1 VARDAPPRPSEF
13 VYISERKLLAL
24 ARARGVS
31 TAWFE
36 RHLALEGS
44 GRLSL
49 PLAPG
54 TGVSAR
60 ATAGV
65 ERVQPDQQ
73 EHAVERLL
81 DKVVR
86 ELRRDGVADLDAET
100 GTFTE
105 GSWFRFHRRLRFG
118 VASGEYD
125 PDLRALVLVDREAV
139 EEYSLVPGLLMFGS
153 PEHLNPPYRS
163 GRLERSP
170 GARTGS
176 STGTLFRWLQTTR
189 KSLEADPQA
198 DLNELQDGLSLESQ
212 DAPHIM
218 YSVLARHDWMGNP
231 GLPQLLDRRPCEG
244 LAEVSL
250 IAADDHRTTVMATP
264 LYVRVRQLP
273 EPSGAIKGRGRS
285 LRSLLPVPLRALGA
299 NALKQD
305 VTLRRSSLE
314 PAVGPAFLSAP

>member
-1 VARDAPPRPSEF
+1 VARDDPPRPSEF
-13 VYISERKLLAL
+13 VYISDRKLLAL
-24 ARARGVS
+24 ARARDIS

-36 RHLALEGS
+36 RHVTVEGS

-49 PLAPG
+49 PLPGG
-54 TGVSAR
+54 TGVSAQ

-65 ERVQPDQQ
+65 KRVQPDQHEQ
-73 EHAVERLL
+73 AIERLL
-81 DKVVR
+81 ERVVR
-86 ELRRDGVADLDAET
+86 ELGREGIANLDTET

-125 PDLRALVLVDREAV
+125 PDLRSLVLVDREAV
-139 EEYSLVPGLLMFGS
+139 EAASLVPGLLMFGS
-153 PEHLNPPYRS
+153 PEHLRPPYRTPQ
-163 GRLERSP
+163 LDRSP
-170 GARTGS
+170 GQRSGS

-189 KSLEADPQA
+189 WSREDDARA
-198 DLNELQDGLSLESQ
+198 DLNELRDGLSLEWSQ
-212 DAPHIM
+212 APHVM
-218 YSVLARHDWMGNP
+218 YQALAEPGWMGNP

-273 EPSGAIKGRGRS
+273 TSDAAIEESRRS
-285 LRSLLPVPLRALGA
+285 LRSLLPRLG
-299 NALKQD
+299 
-305 VTLRRSSLE
+305 RRRMAES
-314 PAVGPAFLSAP
+314 G

>member
-1 VARDAPPRPSEF
+1 
-13 VYISERKLLAL
+13 VYISDRKLLAL
-24 ARARGVS
+24 ARARSIS

-36 RHLALEGS
+36 RHVTVEGS

-49 PLAPG
+49 PLPGG
-54 TGVSAR
+54 TGVSAQ

-65 ERVQPDQQ
+65 ERVQPDQHEQ
-73 EHAVERLL
+73 AIERLL
-81 DKVVR
+81 ERVVR
-86 ELRRDGVADLDAET
+86 ELGREGVANLDTDT

-125 PDLRALVLVDREAV
+125 PDLRSLVLVDREAV
-139 EEYSLVPGLLMFGS
+139 EEGSLVPGLLMFGS
-153 PEHLNPPYRS
+153 PEHLWPPYRTPQ
-163 GRLERSP
+163 LDRSP
-170 GARTGS
+170 GQRTGS

-189 KSLEADPQA
+189 WSREDDARA
-198 DLNELQDGLSLESQ
+198 DLNELRDGLSLEWSQ
-212 DAPHIM
+212 APHVM
-218 YSVLARHDWMGNP
+218 YKALAEPGWMGNP

-273 EPSGAIKGRGRS
+273 TSDVAIEESRRS
-285 LRSLLPVPLRALGA
+285 RRSLLPRLG
-299 NALKQD
+299 
-305 VTLRRSSLE
+305 RRRMAES
-314 PAVGPAFLSAP
+314 G